1 MNDEVLS
8 TLLPA
13 LGYAVFAR
21 DANGSFAAL
30 TPPPDWFKRLGD
42 VTFPFLGHILEE
54 ANQFWDSGTPGSQEW
69 GPCAEVDP
77 SGVEFHYKV
86 IAHTMANRQ
95 LLLFQLDTESDH
107 IREVLS
113 VVRTQSLKEEQTR
126 GARSMT
132 AMDIRL
138 IREEIQRILGKL
150 LGSGI
155 NETQTDLL
163 EKLSTRC
170 DELSYGTERLIR

>member
-13 LGYAVFAR
+13 LGFAVFAR
-21 DANGSFAAL
+21 DANASFTAL
-30 TPPPDWFKRLGD
+30 TPPPEWFKRLGD

-54 ANQFWDSGTPGSQEW
+54 ANAFWDSGKPGAREW
-69 GPCAEVDP
+69 GPCAEVDAD
-77 SGVEFHYKV
+77 GAEFHYKV
-86 IAHTMANRQ
+86 LAYALGNRQ

-107 IREVLS
+107 MREVLS
-113 VVRTQSLKEEQTR
+113 VVRTQSLKEEQSR
-126 GARSMT
+126 GAQGMT

-150 LGSGI
+150 LGSGVS
-155 NETQTDLL
+155 ESQTDLL
-163 EKLSTRC
+163 RKLSSRC
-170 DELSYGTERLIR
+170 DELSHGTERLIR